1 MESDKR
7 PQTMLVVNHVSDILG
22 ALDFVA
28 GRRIMEIDRRPLEI
42 TRVPT
47 LRIRLMPRPQPST

>member
-7 PQTMLVVNHVSDILG
+7 PQTMLVVNHVSPDIPG

-28 GRRIMEIDRRPLEI
+28 GRGIMEIDRRPLEI
-42 TRVPT
+42 TRAT
-47 LRIRLMPRPQPST
+47 PRPRHHPVPASD

>member
-1 MESDKR
+1 MSANNSRRKSC
-7 PQTMLVVNHVSDILG
+7 LSDIPG

-47 LRIRLMPRPQPST
+47 LRIRLTPRSRPSP